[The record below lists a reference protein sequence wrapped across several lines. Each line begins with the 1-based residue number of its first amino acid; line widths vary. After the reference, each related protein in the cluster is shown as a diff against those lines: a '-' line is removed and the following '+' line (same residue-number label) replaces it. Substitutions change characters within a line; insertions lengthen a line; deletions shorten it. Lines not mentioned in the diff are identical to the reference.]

1 MLKRKASP
9 KKPEEEPRK
18 RKRVQSDFPKDSLE
32 HALRVARALED
43 ANGGL
48 PLPPIETATALG
60 VSPGSSDFRVIL
72 SSSLKYGL
80 TTGSYK
86 SEQIAL
92 DALGREIVEP
102 KTGEERQ
109 AAVVQAALR
118 PQTFKSIYEYYRG
131 KKLPEKTFFQ
141 NTAIRE
147 FDVPREHA
155 ESCVSIFTTNM
166 EYVGLIETTKSGRW
180 LKTEASARGQVHPD
194 DERADEELLEVGPS
208 GTSEGSGAE
217 SPDGSPPQH
226 GTVRRS
232 EGPERRVFI
241 THGKDKSFV
250 DPIKKLLGFGELV
263 PVVSVERQSV
273 SKPVPEKV
281 MDDMRTCGAAIIHVD
296 AEKTLIDKDAEEHTV
311 INPNVLI
318 EIGAAMA
325 LYGNRY
331 ILLVRE
337 GVKLPSNLQ
346 GLYEVRYQGD
356 TLDSDATIRLLEAIN
371 AMKKNPVPEAGGSP
385 NNSM

>member
-1 MLKRKASP
+1 MAKRKASP
-9 KKPEEEPRK
+9 KKPEDERPK

-32 HALRVARALED
+32 QALRVAKALED
-43 ANGGL
+43 ANGGQ

-80 TTGSYK
+80 TAGSYR
-86 SEQIAL
+86 SDRIEL
-92 DALGREIVEP
+92 DELGREIVEP
-102 KTGEERQ
+102 KTEEERQ

-118 PQTFKSIYEYYRG
+118 PPTFSSIYEYYKG
-131 KKLPEKTFFQ
+131 KKLPEKTFIQ
-141 NTAIRE
+141 NTVIRE

-155 ESCVSIFTTNM
+155 EPCVFIFTTNM
-166 EYVGLIETTKSGRW
+166 EYVGLIRITKSGRW
-180 LKTEASARGQVHPD
+180 LSTEASHSGQVLSD
-194 DERADEELLEVGPS
+194 DERADEESLEESPS
-208 GTSEGSGAE
+208 GASDGNGEELSG
-217 SPDGSPPQH
+217 GSPTQLT
-226 GTVRRS
+226 TVRRT
-232 EGPERRVFI
+232 EGAERRVFI

-296 AEKTLIDKDAEEHTV
+296 AEKTLIDKNAEEHTV

-325 LYGNRY
+325 LYGRRF

-356 TLDSDATIRLLEAIN
+356 TLDGDATIRLLEAIN
-371 AMKKNPVPEAGGSP
+371 DIKKNPLPDAGGAA
-385 NNSM
+385 

>member
-1 MLKRKASP
+1 MAKP
-9 KKPEEEPRK
+9 KTAAKEAEDVRPK

-32 HALRVARALED
+32 QALRVAKALEE
-43 ANGGL
+43 ANGGQ

-80 TTGSYK
+80 TNGSYK
-86 SEQIAL
+86 SDRIAL
-92 DALGREIVEP
+92 DELGREIVEP
-102 KTGEERQ
+102 KTAEERQ
-109 AAVVQAALR
+109 SAIVRAAMR
-118 PQTFKSIYEYYRG
+118 PPTFSSIYDYYKG

-141 NTAIRE
+141 NTVVRE

-155 ESCVSIFTTNM
+155 EHCVAIFTTNM
-166 EYVGLIETTKSGRW
+166 EYVGLIRTTKSGRW
-180 LKTEASARGQVHPD
+180 LSTEATPAEEIPPE
-194 DERADEELLEVGPS
+194 DERVDEVPPDES
-208 GTSEGSGAE
+208 SRGAAGDDN
-217 SPDGSPPQH
+217 DGSSDRNSDSH
-226 GTVRRS
+226 SALRRP
-232 EGPERRVFI
+232 EGAERRVFI
-241 THGKDKSFV
+241 THGKDKTLV

-263 PVVSVERQSV
+263 PVVSVERSSV

-296 AEKTLIDKDAEEHTV
+296 AEHKLIDKDAKEHSV

-325 LYGNRY
+325 LYGRRF

-346 GLYEVRYQGD
+346 GLYEVRYDGEA
-356 TLDSDATIRLLEAIN
+356 LDGDATIRLLEAIN
-371 AMKKNPVPEAGGSP
+371 DIKKNPLPDGDGAA
-385 NNSM
+385 

>member
-1 MLKRKASP
+1 MAKREAAA
-9 KKPEEEPRK
+9 KKTDDVRPK

-32 HALRVARALED
+32 QALRVARALEE
-43 ANGGL
+43 ANGGQ

-80 TTGSYK
+80 TNGSYK
-86 SEQIAL
+86 SDRVAL
-92 DALGREIVEP
+92 DELGREIVEP
-102 KTGEERQ
+102 KTAEERQ
-109 AAVVQAALR
+109 DALVRAAMR
-118 PQTFKSIYEYYRG
+118 PPTFSSIYDYYKG

-141 NTAIRE
+141 NTVIRE

-155 ESCVSIFTTNM
+155 EQCVAIFTTNM
-166 EYVGLIETTKSGRW
+166 EYVGLIRTTKSGRW
-180 LKTEASARGQVHPD
+180 LSTEAAAAGEIPPE
-194 DERADEELLEVGPS
+194 DERVGEVPPDESSRAAADDDD
-208 GTSEGSGAE
+208 
-217 SPDGSPPQH
+217 DGSFDQDSDSH
-226 GTVRRS
+226 SALRRP
-232 EGPERRVFI
+232 EGAERRVFI
-241 THGKDKSFV
+241 THGKDKSLV

-296 AEKTLIDKDAEEHTV
+296 AEHKLIDKNAKEHSV
-311 INPNVLI
+311 INSNVLI

-325 LYGNRY
+325 LYGRRF
-331 ILLVRE
+331 ILLVRA

-346 GLYEVRYQGD
+346 GLYEVRYDGE
-356 TLDSDATIRLLEAIN
+356 TLDGDATIRLLEAIN
-371 AMKKNPVPEAGGSP
+371 DIKKNPLPDGGGAA
-385 NNSM
+385 